1 MLAHYP
7 HPTLSES
14 LYSHFSLPHGLPDSG
29 TCPDSTH
36 QTTTPW
42 TLMPSSLHSGPTPA
56 PALHGPAHPLQR
68 LPCLAALDQ
77 MVWDVCNL
85 FLSDWMLKAS
95 TFMDTSSWSQQ
106 VPSRG
111 TYWIKMRKFLIFSL
125 EDNPCLWGEQCCIMG
140 SLRAL
145 DLKPLLP
152 FTTWATL
159 STPLAVSGSPF
170 LHQAYLTILCQPS
183 STRQMLINGST
194 IYYYWLI
201 IGCTHYTI
209 SFLFLSV
216 SLSVKKK

>member
-1 MLAHYP
+1 MGSQTLGHALILLTRPPP
-7 HPTLSES
+7 HGHWCPPHCTQAPHLLQPYMAPPTLCR
-14 LYSHFSLPHGLPDSG
+14 G
-29 TCPDSTH
+29 
-36 QTTTPW
+36 
-42 TLMPSSLHSGPTPA
+42 
-56 PALHGPAHPLQR
+56 
-68 LPCLAALDQ
+68 LPCLATLDQ

-125 EDNPCLWGEQCCIMG
+125 EDNPCLWGEQCCIME

-170 LHQAYLTILCQPS
+170 LHQACLTILCQPS